1 MQLPFQSEITENT
14 QIIILKNVEK
24 YKMPKGACKGQ
35 QRKKGLGAEFLGK
48 VPAMHVVTPEQSP
61 QTGRLCPPFP
71 RSTQEVSA

>member
-1 MQLPFQSEITENT
+1 
-14 QIIILKNVEK
+14 
-24 YKMPKGACKGQ
+24 MPKGACKGQ
-35 QRKKGLGAEFLGK
+35 QRKKGLRAEFLGK

>member
-1 MQLPFQSEITENT
+1 
-14 QIIILKNVEK
+14 
-24 YKMPKGACKGQ
+24 MPKGACKGQ

-48 VPAMHVVTPEQSP
+48 VPAMRVVTPEQSP